1 MSDHRKR
8 QRFTESVARV
18 LFTHAPFT
26 RMLFTGAP
34 FTRTLFTRAPF
45 TGAVAFTLL
54 AALGCLSTP
63 AGAQVAVKNQGYIPF
78 SDAPIN
84 YRSND
89 LNDPVSQ
96 LQQKL
101 DQGKATLVYEPEH
114 GYLRSVLQLLQ
125 VPIDS
130 QTLVFSKTSF
140 QYPKISP
147 EHPRALY
154 FNDDIYVGSVHEGKA
169 IEIVS
174 FDPRQGAIFYLLDE
188 RKVEKPAFQRAELDC
203 TQCHIA
209 AGTRGIP
216 GVLLR
221 SVYPTT
227 TGTLVPGTR
236 ALITDQESPWS
247 ERWGGWYVTG
257 DLAGG
262 TSRGNAVV
270 EDNPSTP
277 ASDAAA
283 PSATST
289 PTSVAGSAPSAA
301 STTPRSVAASAP
313 SAATKLTSL
322 GKPFD
327 SSAYLSPDS
336 DVVAHLVLAHQT
348 QMHNLITLTNY
359 KTRLALYSQAD
370 HSGNAAP
377 STNAPPFANGAPSEN
392 GVPSAHAAPS
402 ANAAPSADAPP
413 STNAAP
419 AEATLP
425 EATRRQFERPAEQL
439 LRYLLFANEAP
450 LPGSSSKQRVGASSS
465 FAKEFAARGPR
476 DSKGRSLRD
485 LDLTTRIFRYPCS
498 YLVYSDSFAALPE
511 PARTY
516 VYHRLLEVLSGQDQS
531 QDFARLTAA
540 DRQAVLEILL
550 DTQHGLPQ
558 EWTDYAAAHHL
569 RVAQQPDLSNH
580 RG

>member
-1 MSDHRKR
+1 VTVS
-8 QRFTESVARV
+8 
-18 LFTHAPFT
+18 
-26 RMLFTGAP
+26 
-34 FTRTLFTRAPF
+34 
-45 TGAVAFTLL
+45 LL
-54 AALGCLSTP
+54 AALACLSMP
-63 AGAQVAVKNQGYIPF
+63 ANAQVAVKNQGYIPF

-89 LNDPVSQ
+89 LSDPVSQ

-101 DQGKATLVYEPEH
+101 EQGKATLVYEPEH

-221 SVYPTT
+221 SVFPTT

-262 TSRGNAVV
+262 TNMGNAVV
-270 EDNPSTP
+270 EDKPSAP
-277 ASDAAA
+277 ASDAS
-283 PSATST
+283 P
-289 PTSVAGSAPSAA
+289 APSAA
-301 STTPRSVAASAP
+301 STPASVAASAP
-313 SAATKLTSL
+313 SATNTPVAGGTPSAATKLTTL
-322 GKPFD
+322 GTPFD

-359 KTRLALYSQAD
+359 KTRLALYSLAD

-377 STNAPPFANGAPSEN
+377 STNTAPSANAAPSEN
-392 GVPSAHAAPS
+392 AAPSAHPTPS
-402 ANAAPSADAPP
+402 ANAAPSADASP
-413 STNAAP
+413 SAGAGP

-450 LPGSSSKQRVGASSS
+450 LPGGSSKQRVGASSS

-511 PARTY
+511 PAKTY

-531 QDFARLTAA
+531 QDFARLTAT

-550 DTQHGLPQ
+550 DTQHGLPR

-569 RVAQQPDLSNH
+569 RVAQQPDPSNH

>member
-1 MSDHRKR
+1 MSDHRNP
-8 QRFTESVARV
+8 QPPTGAS
-18 LFTHAPFT
+18 FT
-26 RMLFTGAP
+26 RALFS
-34 FTRTLFTRAPF
+34 RTLFVRAPL
-45 TGAVAFTLL
+45 TGAVTLSLL
-54 AALGCLSTP
+54 AALSCLPTP
-63 AGAQVAVKNQGYIPF
+63 ANAQVAVKNQGYIPF

-89 LNDPVSQ
+89 LSDPVSQ

-101 DQGKATLVYEPEH
+101 EQGKASLVYEPEH

-154 FNDDIYVGSVHEGKA
+154 FNDDIYIGSVHEGKA

-221 SVYPTT
+221 SVYPTP

-262 TSRGNAVV
+262 TNMGNAVV
-270 EDNPSTP
+270 EDKPSAP
-277 ASDAAA
+277 ASDEAPA

-289 PTSVAGSAPSAA
+289 PATGVTPSSV
-301 STTPRSVAASAP
+301 
-313 SAATKLTSL
+313 TKLTSL

-327 SSAYLSPDS
+327 SSAYLSTDS

-370 HSGNAAP
+370 RS
-377 STNAPPFANGAPSEN
+377 
-392 GVPSAHAAPS
+392 
-402 ANAAPSADAPP
+402 
-413 STNAAP
+413 
-419 AEATLP
+419 
-425 EATRRQFERPAEQL
+425 QFERPAEQL

-450 LPGSSSKQRVGASSS
+450 LPGGSSKQRVGASSA

-511 PARTY
+511 PAKTY
-516 VYHRLLEVLSGQDQS
+516 VYHRLLEVLSGQDQGR
-531 QDFARLTAA
+531 DFARLTAA

-550 DTQHGLPQ
+550 DTQHSLPQ

-569 RVAQQPDLSNH
+569 RVAQQPDPSNH

>member
-8 QRFTESVARV
+8 QRSTESGSRA
-18 LFTHAPFT
+18 LFTSVSFVRAQ
-26 RMLFTGAP
+26 
-34 FTRTLFTRAPF
+34 FTRAPLA
-45 TGAVAFTLL
+45 GAAAAGLL
-54 AALGCLSTP
+54 ATLACLSTP

-89 LNDPVSQ
+89 LSDPVSQ
-96 LQQKL
+96 LEQEL
-101 DQGKATLVYEPEH
+101 EQGKATLVYEPEH

-188 RKVEKPAFQRAELDC
+188 RNVEKPAFQRAELDC

-262 TSRGNAVV
+262 TNMGNAVL
-270 EDNPSTP
+270 EDGK
-277 ASDAAA
+277 
-283 PSATST
+283 ST
-289 PTSVAGSAPSAA
+289 PTP
-301 STTPRSVAASAP
+301 
-313 SAATKLTSL
+313 K
-322 GKPFD
+322 FD
-327 SSAYLSPDS
+327 STPYLSPDS

-370 HSGNAAP
+370 HSA
-377 STNAPPFANGAPSEN
+377 
-392 GVPSAHAAPS
+392 SA
-402 ANAAPSADAPP
+402 APP
-413 STNAAP
+413 STDPAP

-450 LPGSSSKQRVGASSS
+450 LPGGSSKQRVGASSS

-569 RVAQQPDLSNH
+569 RVAQQPDPSNH

>member
-1 MSDHRKR
+1 
-8 QRFTESVARV
+8 
-18 LFTHAPFT
+18 
-26 RMLFTGAP
+26 
-34 FTRTLFTRAPF
+34 
-45 TGAVAFTLL
+45 
-54 AALGCLSTP
+54 
-63 AGAQVAVKNQGYIPF
+63 VKNQGYIPF

-96 LQQKL
+96 LQQQL
-101 DQGKATLVYEPEH
+101 DKGKASLVYEPEH
-114 GYLRSVLQLLQ
+114 GYLRSVLQLLR

-154 FNDDIYVGSVHEGKA
+154 FNDDVYVGSVHEGKA

-174 FDPRQGAIFYLLDE
+174 FDSRQGAIFYLLDE
-188 RKVEKPAFQRAELDC
+188 RKVERPAFQRAELDC

-227 TGTLVPGTR
+227 TGTLVPGTK

-262 TSRGNAVV
+262 THMGNAVV
-270 EDNPSTP
+270 EDKES
-277 ASDAAA
+277 AAGVDAAGTA
-283 PSATST
+283 AAGATG
-289 PTSVAGSAPSAA
+289 TSSAA
-301 STTPRSVAASAP
+301 SVPAAAST
-313 SAATKLTSL
+313 SAATGVLAATGPSSGATKLEAL

-327 SSAYLSPDS
+327 ASTYLSPDS

-370 HSGNAAP
+370 HSGDAA
-377 STNAPPFANGAPSEN
+377 SSGTT
-392 GVPSAHAAPS
+392 APS
-402 ANAAPSADAPP
+402 ANDPLANSPGADTAL
-413 STNAAP
+413 S
-419 AEATLP
+419 ES
-425 EATRRQFERPAEQL
+425 TRRQFERPAEQL
-439 LRYLLFANEAP
+439 LRYLLFVNEAT
-450 LPGSSSKQRVGASSS
+450 LPGAGKVQVGASSA
-465 FAKEFAARGPR
+465 FAREFATRGPR

-485 LDLTTRIFRYPCS
+485 LDLATRIFRYPCS
-498 YLVYSDSFAALPE
+498 YLVYSDSFAALPQ
-511 PARTY
+511 PAKGY

-531 QDFARLTAA
+531 KDFAQLTAA

-550 DTQHGLPQ
+550 ETQHGLPQ
-558 EWTDYAAAHHL
+558 EWTDYAASHHL
-569 RVAQQPDLSNH
+569 RVAQQPDPSSH

>member
-1 MSDHRKR
+1 VSDRNRHPSAPSYLR
-8 QRFTESVARV
+8 A
-18 LFTHAPFT
+18 LFTDAVVAHVEGV
-26 RMLFTGAP
+26 LGVLG
-34 FTRTLFTRAPF
+34 TLAM
-45 TGAVAFTLL
+45 L
-54 AALGCLSTP
+54 AALGVLVALAFLALP
-63 AGAQVAVKNQGYIPF
+63 ASAQVAVKNQGYIPF

-89 LNDPVSQ
+89 VNDPVSQ
-96 LQQKL
+96 LQQQL
-101 DQGKATLVYEPEH
+101 DKGKASLVYEPEH
-114 GYLRSVLQLLQ
+114 GYLRSVLQLLH

-154 FNDDIYVGSVHEGKA
+154 FNDDVYVGSVHEGKA

-188 RKVEKPAFQRAELDC
+188 RKVERPAFQRAELDC

-227 TGTLVPGTR
+227 TGTLVPGTK

-257 DLAGG
+257 DLASG
-262 TSRGNAVV
+262 THMGNAVV
-270 EDNPSTP
+270 EDKE
-277 ASDAAA
+277 
-283 PSATST
+283 
-289 PTSVAGSAPSAA
+289 SAA
-301 STTPRSVAASAP
+301 G
-313 SAATKLTSL
+313 ATKLEAL

-327 SSAYLSPDS
+327 SSTYLSPDS

-370 HSGNAAP
+370 HSGDAA
-377 STNAPPFANGAPSEN
+377 SSGTT
-392 GVPSAHAAPS
+392 APS
-402 ANAAPSADAPP
+402 ANDPLANGPGADTAL
-413 STNAAP
+413 S
-419 AEATLP
+419 EG
-425 EATRRQFERPAEQL
+425 TRRQFERPAEQL
-439 LRYLLFANEAP
+439 LRYLLFVNEAT
-450 LPGSSSKQRVGASSS
+450 LPGAGKVQVGASSA
-465 FAKEFAARGPR
+465 FAREFATRGPR

-485 LDLTTRIFRYPCS
+485 LDLATRIFRYPCS
-498 YLVYSDSFAALPE
+498 YLVYSDSFADLPQ
-511 PARTY
+511 PAKGY

-531 QDFARLTAA
+531 KDFARLTAA

-550 DTQHGLPQ
+550 ETQQGLPQ
-558 EWTDYAAAHHL
+558 EWTDYAASHHL
-569 RVAQQPDLSNH
+569 RVAQQPDPSSH

>member
-1 MSDHRKR
+1 MSDHRNP
-8 QRFTESVARV
+8 QPPTGAS
-18 LFTHAPFT
+18 FT
-26 RMLFTGAP
+26 RALFS
-34 FTRTLFTRAPF
+34 RTLFVRAPL
-45 TGAVAFTLL
+45 TGAVTLSLL
-54 AALGCLSTP
+54 AALSCLPTP
-63 AGAQVAVKNQGYIPF
+63 ANAQVAVKNQGYIPF

-89 LNDPVSQ
+89 LSDPVSQ

-101 DQGKATLVYEPEH
+101 EQGKASLVYEPEH

-154 FNDDIYVGSVHEGKA
+154 FNDDIYIGSVHEGKA

-221 SVYPTT
+221 SVYPTP

-262 TSRGNAVV
+262 TNMGNAVV
-270 EDNPSTP
+270 EDKPSAP
-277 ASDAAA
+277 ASDEAPA

-289 PTSVAGSAPSAA
+289 PATGVTPSSV
-301 STTPRSVAASAP
+301 
-313 SAATKLTSL
+313 TKLTSL

-327 SSAYLSPDS
+327 SSAYLSTDS

-370 HSGNAAP
+370 HS
-377 STNAPPFANGAPSEN
+377 
-392 GVPSAHAAPS
+392 
-402 ANAAPSADAPP
+402 
-413 STNAAP
+413 
-419 AEATLP
+419 
-425 EATRRQFERPAEQL
+425 QFERPAEQL

-450 LPGSSSKQRVGASSS
+450 LPGGSSKQRVGASSA

-476 DSKGRSLRD
+476 DSRGRSLRD

-511 PARTY
+511 PAKTY
-516 VYHRLLEVLSGQDQS
+516 VYHRLLEVLSGQDQG

-569 RVAQQPDLSNH
+569 RVAQQPDPPNH